1 MPIKRYGVLRAA
13 VVDLRIETTDT
24 PHYQI
29 HLRAAGVDYRAAVNV
44 RSQERPPELL
54 YVAVDDFKHPI
65 LDRVRRLPDGFTE
78 LTSDGTGAALDFIRG
93 NLFQRQAMR
102 PVPTAEPGPEN
113 DLGDFLDH
121 YVRRAL
127 GDDTARAFVFG
138 QAWGPEPTT
147 PDKVFHFSPGNGVHD
162 VHMNQGNSG
171 RFADDDGVF
180 QDGGLLLN
188 YPGSENGEWIAIF
201 LAFQSQSFHTD
212 DMTGH
217 TLPEVP
223 EPEPGPAPT
232 PSPGEPDHLV
242 RIVGALANPVGPAP
256 EHETVTLLNTSPAEI
271 DLAGWQLADRNG
283 NKHPLT
289 GRLAAGDATRV
300 EVAPPLQLGN
310 RGGTITLLDA
320 RGLKVDGVAYTSDQS
335 TREGWT
341 ITF

>member
-1 MPIKRYGVLRAA
+1 MPIKRYGALRAA
-13 VVDLRIETTDT
+13 VVDRRIETSDT

-44 RSQERPPELL
+44 RSQQRPPELL

-65 LDRVRRLPDGFTE
+65 LDRVRELPDGFTE
-78 LTSDGTGAALDFIRG
+78 LSSDGTGAALDYIRG
-93 NLFQRQAMR
+93 NLFQRQLMR

-127 GDDTARAFVFG
+127 GDDAARAYVFG

-180 QDGGLLLN
+180 QDGGLLLHF
-188 YPGSENGEWIAIF
+188 PGDAWVAIF

-212 DMTGH
+212 DVTGH

-223 EPEPGPAPT
+223 GPGPT
-232 PSPGEPDHLV
+232 PGPGEPDHLV
-242 RIVGALANPVGPAP
+242 RIIGALANPVGPAP
-256 EHETVTLLNTSPAEI
+256 ERETVTLLNASPAEI
-271 DLAGWQLADRNG
+271 DLTNWQIADRAG
-283 NKHPLT
+283 NRHPLT
-289 GRLAAGDATRV
+289 GRLPAGDTLRV
-300 EVAPPLQLGN
+300 EVAPALLGN

-320 RGLKVDGVAYTSDQS
+320 QGLKVDGVAYTADQS

>member
-13 VVDLRIETTDT
+13 VIDRRIETSDT

-44 RSQERPPELL
+44 RSQQRPPELL
-54 YVAVDDFKHPI
+54 YVGVDNFAHPI
-65 LDRVRRLPDGFTE
+65 LAQLRGLPDGFTE
-78 LTSDGTGAALDFIRG
+78 LGGQAGGPALDYIRS
-93 NLFQRQAMR
+93 NLFQRETMR
-102 PVPTAEPGPEN
+102 PVPTAAPGPEN

-127 GDDTARAFVFG
+127 GNAEARAFVFG

-171 RFADDDGVF
+171 RFAGDDGVF
-180 QDGGLLLN
+180 QDGGLLLHF
-188 YPGSENGEWIAIF
+188 PDDTWVAIF

-212 DMTGH
+212 DTTGH
-217 TLPEVP
+217 PLPEIP
-223 EPEPGPAPT
+223 SPGPAPT
-232 PSPGEPDHLV
+232 PGPGEPDHLV

-256 EHETVTLLNTSPAEI
+256 EPESVTLLNTSPSEI
-271 DLAGWQLADRNG
+271 DLTDWALVDRAGNR
-283 NKHPLT
+283 HPLS
-289 GRLAAGDATRV
+289 GRLPAGDTLRV
-300 EVAPPLQLGN
+300 GTAPLQLGN

-320 RGLKVDGVAYTSDQS
+320 RGLKVDGVAYTADQS